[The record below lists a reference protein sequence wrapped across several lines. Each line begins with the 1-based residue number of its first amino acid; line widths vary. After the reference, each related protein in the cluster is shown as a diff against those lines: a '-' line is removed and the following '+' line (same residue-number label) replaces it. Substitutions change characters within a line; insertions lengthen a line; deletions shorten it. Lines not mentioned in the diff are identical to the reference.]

1 MSSAMPFSF
10 NAVEFC
16 VVTIN
21 EKPWIRAR
29 EVCRALEYDAK
40 TSKAAN
46 IIKAHCDPENITQKY
61 QMSSVHPAYTPIN
74 WPKDS
79 QKYNVYTNEEGM
91 YEVNNQR
98 QKTSE
103 DTAAMSCFLMFDSSP
118 QIKGRK
124 SINKP
129 LKKKMQQLHCLPMI
143 CRTVTIR
150 FKPFS
155 MKTWH
160 WKHKR
165 MCIKPSYKNVKIPSP
180 ILKRVMFLMREILIK
195 TTLSSM

>member
-1 MSSAMPFSF
+1 MSFVMPFSF
-10 NAVEFC
+10 NAVELC

-29 EVCRALEYDAK
+29 EVCRALEYHAK
-40 TSKAAN
+40 TSKTAN
-46 IIKAHCDPENITQKY
+46 IIKAHCGPGNITQKCKT
-61 QMSSVHPAYTPIN
+61 SSVHPACTPIN

-91 YEVNNQR
+91 YKVNNQR

-103 DTAAMSCFLMFDSSP
+103 DTAAMSCFLRFDSSP
-118 QIKGRK
+118 QTKRRK

-155 MKTWH
+155 MKMWH
-160 WKHKR
+160 CKHKR

-195 TTLSSM
+195 TTLSSL